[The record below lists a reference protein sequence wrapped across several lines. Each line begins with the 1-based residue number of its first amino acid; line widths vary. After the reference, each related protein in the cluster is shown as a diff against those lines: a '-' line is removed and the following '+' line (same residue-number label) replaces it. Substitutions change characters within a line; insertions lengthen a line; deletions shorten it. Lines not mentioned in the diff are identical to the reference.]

1 MTDLAEEALAA
12 VSGVLEQGKTASGL
26 RRKLSWLGKLV
37 GQTRR
42 ERRAVGGFTKK
53 VRQRQQATV

>member
-1 MTDLAEEALAA
+1 
-12 VSGVLEQGKTASGL
+12 VLEQGKTASGL